1 MHNDLL
7 TLPQSRFIPQR
18 QIDAFVERVSKS
30 GDFHDLPW
38 HVGRLRGLGGS
49 EIGTLTKHLFPQL
62 RNTAGQSFKSPHDII
77 DEKLL
82 IKMPNGATK
91 YTKRGNGIE
100 PLTQRV
106 MELVTQRLGKRHEEA
121 KNLSQVHS
129 THSFMRGEIDDAFIL
144 SNQKVLVDY
153 KSSVLPY
160 SEVPFDHHAQLN
172 YYSAIA
178 KSNGLIYDKA
188 YICGIHAPEET
199 MQALAV
205 IAQNRQDSPDDFE
218 LMAQLIADKKL
229 PATQFKT
236 YPINLSDKL
245 MDIVTLVAETY
256 WNNYVLKGERLEID
270 FEKTLSPNEL
280 KSGQVLM
287 NEAAKLLALQKV
299 VATKLAAVNKEAES
313 LFEGVNSDDIP
324 YLKESAI
331 NLSKR
336 TTINKDKALEMLEF
350 QGADPDIAL
359 VNGKVNVERLISY
372 ATKQNP
378 DFDLSPFYDQT
389 IDTKALKIALQS
401 YSIDLDAV
409 STTSINFATS
419 TAKRKKALFEELV
432 EDVENNPTFN

>member
-188 YICGIHAPEET
+188 YINFTSNIVLFSNWGI
-199 MQALAV
+199 L
-205 IAQNRQDSPDDFE
+205 
-218 LMAQLIADKKL
+218 
-229 PATQFKT
+229 
-236 YPINLSDKL
+236 Y
-245 MDIVTLVAETY
+245 
-256 WNNYVLKGERLEID
+256 
-270 FEKTLSPNEL
+270 
-280 KSGQVLM
+280 
-287 NEAAKLLALQKV
+287 
-299 VATKLAAVNKEAES
+299 
-313 LFEGVNSDDIP
+313 LFLNI
-324 YLKESAI
+324 
-331 NLSKR
+331 
-336 TTINKDKALEMLEF
+336 F
-350 QGADPDIAL
+350 H
-359 VNGKVNVERLISY
+359 
-372 ATKQNP
+372 
-378 DFDLSPFYDQT
+378 
-389 IDTKALKIALQS
+389 
-401 YSIDLDAV
+401 
-409 STTSINFATS
+409 
-419 TAKRKKALFEELV
+419 
-432 EDVENNPTFN
+432 